1 MVQSVRESVGVIGCP
16 WFVEK
21 ADVVVAESEDI
32 AGKTVIDLL
41 GTAIVMEVLVI
52 GEDINDELSSQQEI
66 APMFKHMDDG
76 EKFSIPDWVIVL
88 GLSEGGGV
96 ITHGVSEAIRVTLV
110 KDGAGC
116 VLRGINF

>member
-1 MVQSVRESVGVIGCP
+1 M
-16 WFVEK
+16 
-21 ADVVVAESEDI
+21 DVVVAESEDI

-41 GTAIVMEVLVI
+41 GTAIVLKVLVI

-66 APMFKHMDDG
+66 VPMFERMDDG
-76 EKFSIPDWVIVL
+76 EEFSIPDQVIAL

-96 ITHGVSEAIRVTLV
+96 ITHGVLEAIRVMLV

-116 VLRGINF
+116 VLRGIDF